1 MNADRWMR
9 VAALGLALVAIAAV
23 RPVDAQQIL
32 LDKSVK
38 AGELTL
44 FPELNNESV
53 FYYVPDK
60 VRLATDENGT
70 PQFSF
75 LRYVENVRSAADQ
88 PEAREGEGGG
98 IVHAL
103 VTLGVTQEQ
112 LREAQ
117 SQLQRVRPGG
127 RIQGPI
133 MFKAGRFGLVSSFT
147 DTKGNLSKQVVGLGS
162 APLLDGEKAA
172 VSIQLT
178 KLGAK
183 ILWESFNMPAPDIS
197 FRFEMDMSGFRAPK
211 RATIDADWSKIYN
224 HRSFGAGIA
233 TRYLS
238 GEIKDTFD
246 ELRTQDAIKITQI
259 GEDAQMDALIQ
270 TAYGMIKERMFEPV
284 GGTGTPGLNDMSG
297 LGGFGQQQASL
308 LDRASARLKEERAQ
322 VAAENADIKKDNA
335 DIRARN
341 EKAAGAQA
349 KAAGSRT
356 RAEMA
361 DRAAAKAEADAAVLA
376 RRAKVAQKLAET
388 AKKPN
393 AVVANT
399 EGGEGG
405 DALAGPDPVAAA
417 ATAAALQKQ
426 ADQAKA
432 DAARMRAEAD
442 GLIAAG
448 DSLGAIAPGSESLKG
463 EKDAPS
469 FSIVATLE
477 MKKVK
482 QSGTF
487 HYDLNKYTPE
497 NITLTF
503 SENVG
508 DLRRLKDDPTHFRS
522 VNLDDPL
529 FKQREL
535 VAMVDGVNAQDFG
548 QFVNFASVQMRKK
561 HESGE
566 ETQDEVRID
575 RNNFNKEG
583 NAFKLMYGWKGDN
596 DRRKWMDYEV
606 QTTWSLF
613 GGKTIVEPWKKVN
626 AGAIGLTPPLRR
638 RFVNLDGSQETLQ
651 QADVRAVTVQV
662 FYDVAGAEQ
671 SKQVTLNVAKGQI
684 ADKVEILTAPTNT
697 NYAYQLTWQLKGNKT
712 LSSGRQTT
720 VSDNLFVDELP
731 AH

>member
-75 LRYVENVRSAADQ
+75 LRYVENVRSGADQ

-684 ADKVEILTAPTNT
+684 ADKVEILTSPTNT